1 VSILSKDPIVLIGP
15 GSEWFWTAVSGI
27 VLAVTFLAIWRQLRQ
42 ARSAAAFEQLSHLT
56 EDWRSEGLLRARV
69 RVARAFLVGEAPPPG
84 PAGLIGDYWEG
95 VASLVRGGHVDAVV
109 VYESLGPSLRFS
121 WALLQAETRRVQ
133 QEEGA
138 TTWVHFEWLAGL
150 FDGLAARD
158 GVPASIDRGAV
169 IKHLP
174 DLIASYEA
182 QIRMA
187 EESRMIPERGAPARR
202 RSVAATASLE
212 APAAS

>member
-1 VSILSKDPIVLIGP
+1 MSILSKDPIVLIGP
-15 GSEWFWTAVSGI
+15 GSEWLWTAVSGI

-56 EDWRSEGLLRARV
+56 EDWRSESLLRARV
-69 RVARAFLVGEAPPPG
+69 RVARAFLMGEAPPPG

-121 WALLQAETRRVQ
+121 WALLEAETRRVQ

-138 TTWVHFEWLAGL
+138 TTWIHFEWLAGL
-150 FDGLAARD
+150 FDGRAAND
-158 GVPASIDRGAV
+158 GVPAFMDRAAV
-169 IKHLP
+169 TRHLP
-174 DLIASYEA
+174 DLIASYED
-182 QIRMA
+182 QIQMA
-187 EESRMIPERGAPARR
+187 EESRMIPERATPARRHSVAGTAPAR
-202 RSVAATASLE
+202 
-212 APAAS
+212 

>member
-1 VSILSKDPIVLIGP
+1 MSILSKDPIVLIGP

-158 GVPASIDRGAV
+158 GVPASMDRGAV

-174 DLIASYEA
+174 DLIVSYEA

-202 RSVAATASLE
+202 RSVAAAASLE